1 MTFHITLLSVE
12 VNTLITFVT
21 GISGS
26 GRLEYLMRVKELAGG
41 RLTIKDIGNLMF
53 KKSRHLGIEIPDGKI
68 LDLDH
73 FALNYLRAITF
84 EELLS
89 EVGEYRGYEEDDP
102 DLIVS
107 THTCF
112 RWKKHLLPG
121 FNFYYLNSLNPD
133 IYVTIIDNVH
143 HVKARLE
150 SRPHW
155 RGRLTL
161 KDILIWR
168 DEEIFVT
175 KMLAEYQNKPFYIIS
190 SKEDPEVLYNII
202 YNVEKK
208 KKRGEKS
215 ALKAY
220 LSYPITYVRASED
233 RFKMK
238 EEFKRKLKE
247 AGVVIFDPMSI
258 EEVDLVDMVE
268 EAKKRGEEYVEV
280 KYDGHA
286 VKIPI
291 SEVEEAKDDILDQ
304 TVVRDYSLIDQ
315 ADVVI
320 VYYYA
325 TVMSPGVL
333 SELNYGFT
341 HNKEVYA
348 VFPYEISPF
357 FQYYTTKIFKDPEEL
372 LKFLKER
379 SSG

>member
-1 MTFHITLLSVE
+1 MLASLKIQVVS
-12 VNTLITFVT
+12 LITFVT

-26 GRLEYLMRVKELAGG
+26 GRLEYLMKVKELAGDK
-41 RLTIKDIGNLMF
+41 LVIKDIGDLMF

-89 EVGEYRGYEEDDP
+89 EARDYRGHSEDDP

-133 IYVTIIDNVH
+133 IYITIIDNVH

-175 KMLAEYQNKPFYIIS
+175 RMLAEYQNKPFYIIP
-190 SKEDPEVLYNII
+190 SKEDPKVLYDII

-208 KKRGEKS
+208 KRRGEKP

-220 LSYPITYVRASED
+220 LSYPMTYVKSSED
-233 RFKMK
+233 RLAMK
-238 EEFKRKLKE
+238 EEFKKKLKE
-247 AGVVIFDPMSI
+247 IGIIVFDPVSI
-258 EEVDLVDMVE
+258 EEAGLAIDMVE
-268 EAKKRGEEYVEV
+268 EAKRNSEEYIKIECDGYTVE
-280 KYDGHA
+280 
-286 VKIPI
+286 IPV
-291 SEVEEAKDDILDQ
+291 SEIEEAKDDILDQ
-304 TVVRDYSLIDQ
+304 TVVRDYNLIDQ
-315 ADVVI
+315 SDVVI

-357 FQYYTTKIFKDPEEL
+357 FQYYTTRIFKDPEEL
-372 LKFLKER
+372 LRFLEEK
-379 SSG
+379 SSS

>member
-1 MTFHITLLSVE
+1 MI
-12 VNTLITFVT
+12 IFVT

-26 GRLEYLMRVKELAGG
+26 GRLEYIMKVKELAGG
-41 RLTIKDIGNLMF
+41 KLTIRDVGELMF
-53 KKSRHLGIEIPDGKI
+53 RKSEDLGIEIPEGKL

-89 EVGEYRGYEEDDP
+89 EAEAYRGCGEDDP

-121 FNFYYLNSLNPD
+121 FNFYYLNTLSPD
-133 IYVTIIDNVH
+133 VYVTVVDNVH

-150 SRPHW
+150 ARPHW

-168 DEEIFVT
+168 DEEVFMT
-175 KMLAEYQNKPFYIIS
+175 RMLAEYQNKPFYIIP
-190 SKEDPEVLYNII
+190 SKEDPKVLYDII
-202 YNVEKK
+202 YSVEKR
-208 KKRGEKS
+208 KKRGERP

-220 LSYPITYVRASED
+220 LSYPITHAKGSED
-233 RFKMK
+233 KFKMK
-238 EEFKRKLKE
+238 EEFKERLRE
-247 AGVVIFDPMSI
+247 AGVVVFDPMSI
-258 EEVDLVDMVE
+258 EEVNLVDMVE
-268 EAKKRGEEYVEV
+268 EAKREGRGYVRVECEGRAI
-280 KYDGHA
+280 D
-286 VKIPI
+286 IPLK
-291 SEVEEAKDDILDQ
+291 EVEEAADDILDQ
-304 TVVRDYSLIDQ
+304 TVVRDYNLIDQ
-315 ADVVI
+315 SDAVI
-320 VYYYA
+320 VYYFA

-348 VFPYEISPF
+348 VFPYEVSPF
-357 FQYYTTKIFKDPEEL
+357 FQYYTTKIFKSPDEL
-372 LKFLKER
+372 LEFLREKL
-379 SSG
+379 SGR